1 MYIVGYP
8 HPLCLPIAT
17 TWEIVLPTNFLTKCR
32 KEFYQKKSVRK
43 VLLLFPISS
52 REKKKK
58 NMSIKVLEFFLKV
71 LQLFESL
78 PGFTTFSG
86 KKTELKIDSSK
97 H

>member
-1 MYIVGYP
+1 MACYESE
-8 HPLCLPIAT
+8 A
-17 TWEIVLPTNFLTKCR
+17 
-32 KEFYQKKSVRK
+32 
-43 VLLLFPISS
+43 
-52 REKKKK
+52 
-58 NMSIKVLEFFLKV
+58 KVLEFFLKV